1 MILIQKCIEARFCLR
16 SRIKKLF
23 FSTPL
28 WHFFDN
34 PLCKNQKIRAIRS
47 TRKNIKKRHKKHR
60 EKIRN
65 LASETI
71 LTQGFFSSERK
82 GQKEKSKNSA
92 VSRKSRKGKFLQ
104 VSLLKN
110 AKWVCEGTG
119 HISSLFYLVNQ
130 TEEKEDIADL
140 KYDADKILWYS
151 KI

>member
-1 MILIQKCIEARFCLR
+1 MGTIGILMAAYEEHEQSLNNLLIFYHSSLAL
-16 SRIKKLF
+16 
-23 FSTPL
+23 
-28 WHFFDN
+28 FDN
-34 PLCKNQKIRAIRS
+34 LLCKNQKIRAIRS

-119 HISSLFYLVNQ
+119 HISSLFYLVN
-130 TEEKEDIADL
+130 
-140 KYDADKILWYS
+140 
-151 KI
+151 